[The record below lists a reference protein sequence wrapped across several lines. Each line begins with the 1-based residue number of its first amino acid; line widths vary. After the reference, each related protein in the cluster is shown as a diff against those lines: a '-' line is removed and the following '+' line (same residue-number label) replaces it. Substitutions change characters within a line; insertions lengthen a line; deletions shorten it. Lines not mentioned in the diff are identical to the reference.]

1 MSFITCCF
9 FRWEPS
15 GAEAA
20 YKMLNA
26 VALELRELKVD
37 VEQVVKEQQ
46 LFGLKELSLDP
57 MNKCQTEL
65 TPLKQLWDI
74 AAIALTQMQ
83 YWRRTILADLDID
96 TISTMAQGFVD
107 QVEALVGID
116 PSWPVVDE
124 LTQSLTKFLKSLPMV
139 EQLRSSSL
147 RNRHWK
153 VHIFLARTF
162 LACNFFCFR
171 I

>member
-1 MSFITCCF
+1 M
-9 FRWEPS
+9 
-15 GAEAA
+15 
-20 YKMLNA
+20 A
-26 VALELRELKVD
+26 VIN
-37 VEQVVKEQQ
+37 
-46 LFGLKELSLDP
+46 P

-96 TISTMAQGFVD
+96 TISTMARGFVD

-116 PSWPVVDE
+116 PSWPVVEE

-147 RNRHWK
+147 RTRHWK
-153 VHIFLARTF
+153 VHIFL
-162 LACNFFCFR
+162 LELCLCMQLFCFR